1 MERVRRQVQIICIH
15 GVYSFC
21 DDVARGTFNKLG
33 VFTLDIQF
41 TLECLC
47 SELQPMQIRMNSL
60 FTIR

>member
-15 GVYSFC
+15 GC